1 MTDKDITI
9 GNTMVDSATNQKVKI
24 LELKEETDSDGQT
37 KKMVKVDYDPGIS
50 WVEANRIKTIL
61 FG

>member
-1 MTDKDITI
+1 
-9 GNTMVDSATNQKVKI
+9 MVDSATNQKVKI
-24 LELKEETDSDGQT
+24 LELKEETNADGQT